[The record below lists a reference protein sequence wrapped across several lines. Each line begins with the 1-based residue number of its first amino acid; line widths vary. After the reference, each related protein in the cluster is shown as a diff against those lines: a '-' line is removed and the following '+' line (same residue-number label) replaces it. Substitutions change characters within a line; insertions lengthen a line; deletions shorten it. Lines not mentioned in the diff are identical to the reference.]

1 MLKDILYTGI
11 GAATLLKERVEEEVK
26 KLEES
31 GKLKKDDAQSFLDS
45 IEEKGKKEE
54 QRVKNLVK
62 EALSEI
68 IDELGVATKADIEKL
83 KEELKSEALTSEE
96 FASKV

>member
-1 MLKDILYTGI
+1 MLRDILYTGI

-68 IDELGVATKADIEKL
+68 IDELGVATKADIDKL
-83 KEELKSEALTSEE
+83 KEELTSEE
-96 FASKV
+96 FPSKV